1 MILNWLKKRK
11 ERNRPD
17 IKLHVGCGEN
27 YFDGWINVDIDSS
40 KADIFHDLAKPLWF
54 YDNTVDFIYSEH
66 FIEHIG
72 INHAQNMFKEFYRV
86 LKPGGI
92 LRIAT
97 PDLDYMVEKY
107 TSASWKDQDWIETY
121 NYQWIQTR
129 AEMLNVC
136 FREWGHQYL
145 YDAEE
150 LERRLREV
158 GFGKIL
164 RQEWN
169 VSMCAELANRETRK
183 DSKLIIEAVKQ
194 AR

>member
-97 PDLDYMVEKY
+97 LDLDYLVKKY
-107 TSASWKDQDWIETY
+107 VSASWKDQDWIETY